1 MRKAGRKSGFSF
13 FIVFF
18 PQIVADTSIHS
29 SFIIYHS
36 VSVGPCVYYYSGFF
50 WHSIKLYL
58 CLFNNLLIV
67 IMNLYNLIIQ
77 DKEQVNLNEVFLN
90 ANNKEQLTQLIKE
103 HTYVKEL
110 QEYGLPVN
118 HKILLEGSSGC
129 GKTMTA
135 KAIANALGK
144 NIIILN
150 LSNIVSSRI
159 GETSQNIKMIF
170 DKAARE
176 RSVLFLDELD
186 QIGKARG
193 SDDKDVGEMRR
204 LVNTLIQ
211 LIDYYPENAL
221 LICATNHPEIIDT
234 ALLRRFQLK
243 INYEMP
249 SAEILDT
256 YYDQLL
262 AQFTEE
268 MRIVERKYSISFAEA
283 KDYALTAVKAALIK
297 KLEAKET
304 LAS

>member
-1 MRKAGRKSGFSF
+1 
-13 FIVFF
+13 
-18 PQIVADTSIHS
+18 
-29 SFIIYHS
+29 
-36 VSVGPCVYYYSGFF
+36 
-50 WHSIKLYL
+50 
-58 CLFNNLLIV
+58 
-67 IMNLYNLIIQ
+67 MNLYNLIIQ
-77 DKEQVNLNEVFLN
+77 DKEQVTLEDVFLN
-90 ANNKEQLTQLIKE
+90 DSNREQFVQLIKE
-103 HTYVKEL
+103 HTYLKEL

-118 HKILLEGSSGC
+118 NKILLQGSSGC

-135 KAIANALGK
+135 KALANALGR

-170 DKAARE
+170 DKAGRE

-221 LICATNHPEIIDT
+221 LLCATNHPEIIDT
-234 ALLRRFQLK
+234 ALIRRFQLK

-249 SAEILDT
+249 SQEFLNT
-256 YYDQLL
+256 YYDNLL
-262 AQFTEE
+262 SKFPHDL
-268 MRIVERKYSISFAEA
+268 RNIERKYNLSFAEA
-283 KDYALTAVKAALIK
+283 KDYAFTVVKGRLIE
-297 KLEAKET
+297 KLEAQQK
-304 LAS
+304 AKINN

>member
-1 MRKAGRKSGFSF
+1 
-13 FIVFF
+13 
-18 PQIVADTSIHS
+18 
-29 SFIIYHS
+29 
-36 VSVGPCVYYYSGFF
+36 
-50 WHSIKLYL
+50 
-58 CLFNNLLIV
+58 
-67 IMNLYNLIIQ
+67 MNLYNLIIQ
-77 DKEQVNLNEVFLN
+77 DKEEVTLNDVFLGK
-90 ANNKEQLTQLIKE
+90 NNRDQLAQLIKE

-118 HKILLEGSSGC
+118 NKILLQGNSGC

-135 KAIANALGK
+135 KAVANALGK
-144 NIIILN
+144 SILILN

-221 LICATNHPEIIDT
+221 LLCATNHAEIIDT

-243 INYEMP
+243 INYELP
-249 SAEILDT
+249 TNEFLDT
-256 YYDQLL
+256 FYDDLL
-262 AQFTEE
+262 SKFPEDL
-268 MRIVERKYSISFAEA
+268 RNVDRKYHISFAEA
-283 KDYALTAVKAALIK
+283 KDHTYTSVKSELIK
-297 KLEAKET
+297 KLESQQIT
-304 LAS
+304 QP

>member
-1 MRKAGRKSGFSF
+1 
-13 FIVFF
+13 
-18 PQIVADTSIHS
+18 
-29 SFIIYHS
+29 
-36 VSVGPCVYYYSGFF
+36 
-50 WHSIKLYL
+50 
-58 CLFNNLLIV
+58 
-67 IMNLYNLIIQ
+67 MNLYNLIIQ
-77 DKEQVNLNEVFLN
+77 DKEPISLNDVFLN
-90 ANNKEQLTQLIKE
+90 KSNRDQLIQLIKE
-103 HTYVKEL
+103 HTYSKQL

-118 HKILLEGSSGC
+118 HKILLQGSSGC

-204 LVNTLIQ
+204 LVNTLLQ

-221 LICATNHPEIIDT
+221 LLCATNHPEIIDT
-234 ALLRRFQLK
+234 ALLRRFQLR

-249 SAEILDT
+249 SVEFLDT
-256 YYDQLL
+256 FYDTLL
-262 AQFTEE
+262 SRFPDD
-268 MRIVERKYSISFAEA
+268 MRTIERKYSISFAEA
-283 KDYALTAVKAALIK
+283 KDHALTAVKTTLIQ
-297 KLEAKET
+297 KLEAKEIIP
-304 LAS
+304 S

>member
-1 MRKAGRKSGFSF
+1 MS
-13 FIVFF
+13 
-18 PQIVADTSIHS
+18 
-29 SFIIYHS
+29 
-36 VSVGPCVYYYSGFF
+36 
-50 WHSIKLYL
+50 
-58 CLFNNLLIV
+58 
-67 IMNLYNLIIQ
+67 LYNLIIQ
-77 DKEQVNLNEVFLN
+77 DKEQVNLNDVFLDK
-90 ANNKEQLTQLIKE
+90 NNKEHLVQLIKE
-103 HTYVKEL
+103 HNYIKEL

-118 HKILLEGSSGC
+118 NKILLQGSSGC

-135 KAIANALGK
+135 KAVANALGK
-144 NIIILN
+144 SIMILN

-211 LIDYYPENAL
+211 LIDYYPEHSL
-221 LICATNHPEIIDT
+221 LLCATNHPEIIDT

-249 SAEILDT
+249 STEILDT
-256 YYDQLL
+256 FYDQLL
-262 AQFTEE
+262 DQFPED
-268 MRIVERKYSISFAEA
+268 MRTVNRKYSVSFAEA
-283 KDYALTAVKAALIK
+283 KDYALTSVKAALIK

-304 LAS
+304 IPS

>member
-1 MRKAGRKSGFSF
+1 MS
-13 FIVFF
+13 
-18 PQIVADTSIHS
+18 
-29 SFIIYHS
+29 
-36 VSVGPCVYYYSGFF
+36 
-50 WHSIKLYL
+50 
-58 CLFNNLLIV
+58 
-67 IMNLYNLIIQ
+67 LYNLIIQ
-77 DKEQVNLNEVFLN
+77 DKEQVNLNEVFLDK
-90 ANNKEQLTQLIKE
+90 NNKEHLVQLIKE
-103 HTYVKEL
+103 HNYIKEL

-118 HKILLEGSSGC
+118 NKILLQGSSGC

-135 KAIANALGK
+135 KAVANALGK
-144 NIIILN
+144 NIMILN

-211 LIDYYPENAL
+211 LIDYYPEHSL
-221 LICATNHPEIIDT
+221 LLCATNHPEIIDT

-249 SAEILDT
+249 SDEILDT

-262 AQFTEE
+262 GQFPEDIRT
-268 MRIVERKYSISFAEA
+268 VERKYSVSFAEA
-283 KDYALTAVKAALIK
+283 KDYALTSVKAALIK

-304 LAS
+304 IPS

>member
-1 MRKAGRKSGFSF
+1 
-13 FIVFF
+13 
-18 PQIVADTSIHS
+18 
-29 SFIIYHS
+29 
-36 VSVGPCVYYYSGFF
+36 
-50 WHSIKLYL
+50 
-58 CLFNNLLIV
+58 
-67 IMNLYNLIIQ
+67 MNLYNLIIQ
-77 DKEQVNLNEVFLN
+77 DKEEVTLNDVFLTPH
-90 ANNKEQLTQLIKE
+90 NKEQFVQLIKE
-103 HTYVKEL
+103 HTYIKEI

-118 HKILLEGSSGC
+118 NKILLQGSSGC

-221 LICATNHPEIIDT
+221 LLCATNHPEIIDT
-234 ALLRRFQLK
+234 ALIRRFQLK

-249 SAEILDT
+249 SKKFLGSF
-256 YYDQLL
+256 YDNLL
-262 AQFTEE
+262 SKFPEE
-268 MRIVERKYSISFAEA
+268 LQNIERKYDVSFAEA
-283 KDYALTAVKAALIK
+283 KDYAFTVVKAELIK
-297 KLEAKET
+297 NLEAKAVKNT
-304 LAS
+304 NKQLI

>member
-1 MRKAGRKSGFSF
+1 
-13 FIVFF
+13 
-18 PQIVADTSIHS
+18 
-29 SFIIYHS
+29 
-36 VSVGPCVYYYSGFF
+36 
-50 WHSIKLYL
+50 
-58 CLFNNLLIV
+58 
-67 IMNLYNLIIQ
+67 MNLYNLIIQ
-77 DKEQVNLNEVFLN
+77 DKEPVNLNEVFLDTDN
-90 ANNKEQLTQLIKE
+90 RDQLIQLIKE
-103 HTYVKEL
+103 HTYIREL

-118 HKILLEGSSGC
+118 NKILLQGSSGC

-135 KAIANALGK
+135 KAVANALGK

-221 LICATNHPEIIDT
+221 LLCATNHPEIIDT

-243 INYEMP
+243 INYKMP
-249 SAEILDT
+249 SDEFLDT
-256 YYDQLL
+256 FYDQLL
-262 AQFTEE
+262 NRFPED
-268 MRIVERKYSISFAEA
+268 MRTIERKYSVSFAEA
-283 KDYALTAVKAALIK
+283 KDLALTAVKAALIK
-297 KLEAKET
+297 QLE
-304 LAS
+304 SRPIVQS

>member
-1 MRKAGRKSGFSF
+1 
-13 FIVFF
+13 
-18 PQIVADTSIHS
+18 
-29 SFIIYHS
+29 
-36 VSVGPCVYYYSGFF
+36 
-50 WHSIKLYL
+50 
-58 CLFNNLLIV
+58 
-67 IMNLYNLIIQ
+67 MNLYNLIIQ
-77 DKEQVNLNEVFLN
+77 DKEQISLNDVFLSK
-90 ANNKEQLTQLIKE
+90 NNKDQLVQLIKE
-103 HTYVKEL
+103 HTYSKEL

-118 HKILLEGSSGC
+118 HKILLQGSSGC

-204 LVNTLIQ
+204 LVNTLLQ

-221 LICATNHPEIIDT
+221 LLCATNHPEIIDT
-234 ALLRRFQLK
+234 ALLRRFQLR

-249 SAEILDT
+249 SAEFLDT
-256 YYDQLL
+256 FYDTLL
-262 AQFTEE
+262 SQFPED
-268 MRIVERKYSISFAEA
+268 MRTIERKYSISFAEA
-283 KDYALTAVKAALIK
+283 KDHALTAVKTALIK
-297 KLEAKET
+297 KLEAKEPT
-304 LAS
+304 QP

>member
-1 MRKAGRKSGFSF
+1 
-13 FIVFF
+13 
-18 PQIVADTSIHS
+18 
-29 SFIIYHS
+29 
-36 VSVGPCVYYYSGFF
+36 
-50 WHSIKLYL
+50 
-58 CLFNNLLIV
+58 
-67 IMNLYNLIIQ
+67 MNLYNLIIQ
-77 DKEQVNLNEVFLN
+77 DKEQVNLNDVFLDK
-90 ANNKEQLTQLIKE
+90 NNRDQLVQLIKE
-103 HTYVKEL
+103 HTYSKEL
-110 QEYGLPVN
+110 HEYGLPVN
-118 HKILLEGSSGC
+118 HKILLQGSSGC

-204 LVNTLIQ
+204 LVNTLLQ

-221 LICATNHPEIIDT
+221 LLCATNHPEIIDT
-234 ALLRRFQLK
+234 ALLRRFQLR

-249 SAEILDT
+249 SAEFLDT
-256 YYDQLL
+256 FYDTLL
-262 AQFTEE
+262 SQFPED
-268 MRIVERKYSISFAEA
+268 MRAIERKYSISFAEA
-283 KDYALTAVKAALIK
+283 KDHALTAVKTALIQ

-304 LAS
+304 IQS

>member
-1 MRKAGRKSGFSF
+1 
-13 FIVFF
+13 
-18 PQIVADTSIHS
+18 
-29 SFIIYHS
+29 
-36 VSVGPCVYYYSGFF
+36 
-50 WHSIKLYL
+50 
-58 CLFNNLLIV
+58 
-67 IMNLYNLIIQ
+67 MNLYNLIIQ
-77 DKEQVNLNEVFLN
+77 DKDPVNLNEVFLDT
-90 ANNKEQLTQLIKE
+90 NNRDQLVQLIKE
-103 HTYVKEL
+103 HTYIKEL

-118 HKILLEGSSGC
+118 NKILLQGSSGC

-243 INYEMP
+243 INYAMP
-249 SAEILDT
+249 SVEFLDT
-256 YYDQLL
+256 FYDQLL
-262 AQFTEE
+262 SQFPEN
-268 MRIVERKYSISFAEA
+268 MRTIERKYSISFAEA
-283 KDYALTAVKAALIK
+283 KDQALTSVKAALIK

-304 LAS
+304 TRS

>member
-1 MRKAGRKSGFSF
+1 
-13 FIVFF
+13 
-18 PQIVADTSIHS
+18 
-29 SFIIYHS
+29 
-36 VSVGPCVYYYSGFF
+36 
-50 WHSIKLYL
+50 
-58 CLFNNLLIV
+58 
-67 IMNLYNLIIQ
+67 MNLYNLIIQ
-77 DKEQVNLNEVFLN
+77 DKEEVSLNDVFLEPQ
-90 ANNKEQLTQLIKE
+90 NKQHFVQLIKE
-103 HTYVKEL
+103 QTYSKEL

-118 HKILLEGSSGC
+118 NKILLQGSSGC

-135 KAIANALGK
+135 KAVANALGR

-204 LVNTLIQ
+204 LVNTLLQ

-221 LICATNHPEIIDT
+221 LLCATNHAEIIDT

-243 INYEMP
+243 INYGMP
-249 SAEILDT
+249 SADFLDVF
-256 YYDQLL
+256 YDKVL
-262 AQFTEE
+262 AKFPEDL
-268 MRIVERKYSISFAEA
+268 RNIERKYGISFAEA
-283 KDYALTAVKAALIK
+283 KDHAFTVVKGNLIK
-297 KLEAKET
+297 KLEAGTVKE
-304 LAS
+304 

>member
-1 MRKAGRKSGFSF
+1 MS
-13 FIVFF
+13 
-18 PQIVADTSIHS
+18 
-29 SFIIYHS
+29 
-36 VSVGPCVYYYSGFF
+36 
-50 WHSIKLYL
+50 
-58 CLFNNLLIV
+58 
-67 IMNLYNLIIQ
+67 LYNLIIQ
-77 DKEQVNLNEVFLN
+77 DKEQVNLNEVFLDK
-90 ANNKEQLTQLIKE
+90 NNKEHLVQLIKE
-103 HTYVKEL
+103 HNYIKEL

-118 HKILLEGSSGC
+118 NKILLQGSSGC

-144 NIIILN
+144 NIMILN

-211 LIDYYPENAL
+211 LIDYYPEHSL
-221 LICATNHPEIIDT
+221 LLCATNHPEIIDT

-249 SAEILDT
+249 SAEVLDVF
-256 YYDQLL
+256 YDQLL
-262 AQFTEE
+262 AQFPEE
-268 MRIVERKYSISFAEA
+268 MRTVERKYSISFAEA
-283 KDYALTAVKAALIK
+283 KDYAFTVVKSALIK
-297 KLEAKET
+297 KLEAKIVEN
-304 LAS
+304 